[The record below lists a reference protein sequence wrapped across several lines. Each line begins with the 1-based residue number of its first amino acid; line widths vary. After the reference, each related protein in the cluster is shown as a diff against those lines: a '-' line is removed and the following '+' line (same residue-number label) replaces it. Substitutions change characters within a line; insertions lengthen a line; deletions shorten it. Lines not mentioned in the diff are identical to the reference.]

1 MDEVNAQTLTQS
13 VRTSCLLVA
22 RERGRLPLWV
32 LQGQPLVQRTNSR
45 RVLST
50 SFPTV
55 VVTAP

>member
-1 MDEVNAQTLTQS
+1 MDEVAAQTLAQS
-13 VRTSCLLVA
+13 VHTSCRLVA

-32 LQGQPLVQRTNSR
+32 LQGRSLVQRTNSR